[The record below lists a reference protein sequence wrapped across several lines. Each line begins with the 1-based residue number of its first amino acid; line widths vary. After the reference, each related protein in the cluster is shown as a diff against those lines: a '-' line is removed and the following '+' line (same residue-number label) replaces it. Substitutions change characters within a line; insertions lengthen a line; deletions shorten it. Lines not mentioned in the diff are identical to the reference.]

1 MAHEEYHGKSPAELA
16 DRVWE
21 LAKKLQFALYTTFD
35 GKRMSQWPLTANA
48 ERDEHAFTFLVGQDD
63 EKYGHLG
70 QYPAVVLGFADA
82 SSNKY
87 VVVNGTAEISNDR
100 AKIKELWSPFAK
112 AWWDSE
118 NDPDIRVLTV
128 RPEHAELWDSPNKLV
143 ASAIMLTAAVTGT
156 KPAVGNHGDVR
167 L

>member
-1 MAHEEYHGKSPAELA
+1 MAHEEDHGKSPAELA

-48 ERDEHAFTFLVGQDD
+48 ERDEHAFTFLVGKDD

-87 VVVNGTAEISNDR
+87 VVINGTAEISNDR
-100 AKIKELWSPFAK
+100 AKIKKAKDLAQAKELISISLDDNSDDWEDALADARNRGPK
-112 AWWDSE
+112 WRKNID
-118 NDPDIRVLTV
+118 
-128 RPEHAELWDSPNKLV
+128 
-143 ASAIMLTAAVTGT
+143 ASLRAIGFDQRQGRFGL
-156 KPAVGNHGDVR
+156 
-167 L
+167 